1 MPAVGFHHGHA
12 KDEIAVAMIDRET
25 LRVLVIA
32 DDGEAVEDF
41 RQLFTSQP
49 EQRSAGV
56 LGRLKAELFGAAAH
70 HDDYP
75 DIDLVAYRNGGEGVQ
90 AVRQALSD
98 ERPFAITFIDMHLA
112 PGLDWLQ
119 TAEQVRA
126 WDPRAQIVMVAGY
139 CDIHP
144 MDICLRIPP
153 ADRLFFVQK
162 PFHALEVKQLVHAL
176 GAKWRGEGA
185 SVGVRRAPAAPQA
198 ASARTMLAA
207 VQHYP
212 IGAMVFD
219 NRDSLLAANPEFVR
233 LFPELADVLAAGMT
247 YDEVCRLMAERLR
260 GDDTLYSDEAWIR
273 DRLDWHGQG
282 GGVCEL
288 RFNGERWVL
297 LIERSTGQDLTYCH
311 FVDVTEA
318 KTRERSRATAAQMR
332 AMAQAFA
339 GVCERLQLLDRTPSA
354 GSDTG
359 AALIRDPQV
368 AVLGKGGYGDATGES
383 LKPLNR
389 KLLGVAQLL
398 KLDPQ
403 AADLNRLVAD
413 LVQRGGAANGSDV
426 ALEVIEGAGLW
437 EVLVDKEAFSAALSE
452 LLQNAAEA
460 LGEDGGRIVIESA
473 NVRLSREFAASRS
486 GLGPGEYVRVSV
498 EDTGPGM
505 SAEMSQRALNPFF
518 SSKND
523 DAHDGLG
530 LSFVYGFVGQSGGY
544 MEIRSGI
551 GGGAGGGAG
560 IDGGAR
566 VELFFPRLAVEAGT
580 RGADV
585 HVVTTRR
592 RTQA

>member
-1 MPAVGFHHGHA
+1 MVRHGYAKHGHA

-41 RQLFTSQP
+41 RQLFSSQP
-49 EQRSAGV
+49 DQRSGGV
-56 LGRLKAELFGAAAH
+56 LGRLNAELFGAAAH

-98 ERPFAITFIDMHLA
+98 ERPFAIAFIDMRLA

-119 TAEQVRA
+119 TAEQIRA

-176 GAKWRGEGA
+176 GAKWKGEGA
-185 SVGVRRAPAAPQA
+185 AVGVRRAPVAPEA

-219 NRDSLLAANPEFVR
+219 SRDSLLAANPEFIR

-247 YDEVCRLMAERLR
+247 YDEVCRLMAERLL
-260 GDDTLYSDEAWIR
+260 GDDTLYSEEAWIR

-282 GGVCEL
+282 GGVSEL

-297 LIERSTGQDLTYCH
+297 LIERSTAQDLTYCH
-311 FVDVTEA
+311 FVDVSEA

-339 GVCERLQLLDRTPSA
+339 GVCERLDLLNGTHSV
-354 GSDTG
+354 GSET
-359 AALIRDPQV
+359 AAVVMPDPQI
-368 AVLGKGGYGDATGES
+368 AVLGKAGHGGAAGEA
-383 LKPLNR
+383 LKPLSR
-389 KLLGVAQLL
+389 KLLGVAQRL

-403 AADLNRLVAD
+403 ATDLNRLVGE
-413 LVQRGGAANGSDV
+413 LVQRSGAANGSDV
-426 ALEVIEGAGLW
+426 AFEVIEGAGLW
-437 EVLVDKEAFSAALSE
+437 EVLVDKEAFAAALSE

-460 LGEDGGRIVIESA
+460 LSDDGGRIVVESA
-473 NVRLSREFAASRS
+473 NVRLSREFAVSRS
-486 GLGPGEYVRVSV
+486 GLGAGEYVRVSV
-498 EDTGPGM
+498 EDDGPGM

-518 SSKND
+518 SSKNNG
-523 DAHDGLG
+523 AHDGLG

-544 MEIRSGI
+544 MEIR
-551 GGGAGGGAG
+551 GGLGEGT
-560 IDGGAR
+560 R
-566 VELFFPRLAVEAGT
+566 VELFFPRSAVETGT

-585 HVVTTRR
+585 HVVATRR
-592 RTQA
+592 RTRA

>member
-1 MPAVGFHHGHA
+1 MPAVVVHDEHA

-49 EQRSAGV
+49 DQRSGGV
-56 LGRLKAELFGAAAH
+56 LGRLKAELFGTAAH

-90 AVRQALSD
+90 AIRQALKD
-98 ERPFAITFIDMHLA
+98 ERPFALAFIDMQLA

-119 TAEQVRA
+119 TAEQIRA

-144 MDICLRIPP
+144 MDICLRVPP

-176 GAKWRGEGA
+176 GAKWKGEGA
-185 SVGVRRAPAAPQA
+185 TVGVRRAPVLPEA
-198 ASARTMLAA
+198 ASTRSMLAA
-207 VQHYP
+207 VQHHP

-233 LFPELADVLAAGMT
+233 LFPELADVLTAGMT
-247 YDEVCRLMAERLR
+247 YDEVCRLMAERLL
-260 GDDTLYSDEAWIR
+260 GDDTLYSNEAWIR

-311 FVDVTEA
+311 FVDVSEA
-318 KTRERSRATAAQMR
+318 KKRERSRATAAQMT
-332 AMAQAFA
+332 AMAQAFS
-339 GVCERLQLLDRTPSA
+339 GVCERLELLDGAPSA
-354 GSDTG
+354 NSDTPAG
-359 AALIRDPQV
+359 LMQDPQI
-368 AVLGKGGYGDATGES
+368 AVLGRANGETNGEP

-389 KLLGVAQLL
+389 KLLGVAQQL

-403 AADLNRLVAD
+403 AADLNRLVAE
-413 LVQRGGAANGSDV
+413 LVQRGGAASGPDV
-426 ALEVIEGAGLW
+426 ALQVIEGAGLW
-437 EVLVDKEAFSAALSE
+437 EVLVDKEAFSAALGE
-452 LLQNAAEA
+452 LLRNASEA
-460 LGEDGGRIVIESA
+460 LGDRGGRVAIESA

-486 GLGPGEYVRVSV
+486 GLGRGEYVRVSV
-498 EDTGPGM
+498 EDDGPGM
-505 SAEMSQRALNPFF
+505 SADMSQRALNPFF
-518 SSKND
+518 SSKNG

-544 MEIRSGI
+544 LEIRGGI
-551 GGGAGGGAG
+551 GEGT
-560 IDGGAR
+560 R
-566 VELFFPRLAVEAGT
+566 VELYFPRSAAETGT

-592 RTQA
+592 STRA